1 MTMLY
6 VLVGVPGS
14 GKSTW
19 IGHQSFDWDKT
30 VVVSTDRFVSRYAIE
45 VGKSYR
51 EVFDD
56 YMPTAVR
63 LMAEQARDAFE
74 DNKIVVWDQ
83 TSTTVLS
90 RAKKLRM
97 CPEHYT
103 KIAVVLETPRAELH
117 PKFLDRPEKE
127 IPWQVVQGMIDG
139 FEMPTVDEGF
149 DKIIKAKMRGVEE

>member
-1 MTMLY
+1 
-6 VLVGVPGS
+6 
-14 GKSTW
+14 
-19 IGHQSFDWDKT
+19 
-30 VVVSTDRFVSRYAIE
+30 
-45 VGKSYR
+45 
-51 EVFDD
+51 
-56 YMPTAVR
+56 
-63 LMAEQARDAFE
+63 MAEQAQDAFE

-127 IPWQVVQGMIDG
+127 IPWQVVQGMIDN
-139 FEMPTVDEGF
+139 FEMPTADEGF